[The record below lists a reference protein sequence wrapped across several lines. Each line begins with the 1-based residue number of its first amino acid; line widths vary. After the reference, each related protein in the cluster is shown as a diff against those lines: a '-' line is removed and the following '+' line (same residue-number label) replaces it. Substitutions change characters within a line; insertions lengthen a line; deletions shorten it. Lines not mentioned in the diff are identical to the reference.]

1 MAGVIL
7 LETAVPFDAAEW
19 IGVGNLYKG
28 VPVEVSDAC
37 CDARKIPAD
46 LQATFPST
54 TLPVTEFLVL
64 QLPDILEGHQKIS
77 TQTDEWFSSELPNCD
92 SISTLWSSSIPALS
106 FLRLPTKMDERRHLG
121 FEPPQKIYKTLWEAG
136 KSLFYFPLHVNGNHW
151 IMFHVD
157 FKRNVLG
164 YGDSFGKKSAGSEFM
179 PHLTRWLGS
188 PFHCAFKNLGDMLPH
203 PSQGDFI
210 HCGIY
215 AANTLEPAKGRK
227 GATGPPEPWKKPA
240 S

>member
-1 MAGVIL
+1 VIKNNHNNADRFFPLLLTSLMAGVIL

-106 FLRLPTKMDERRHLG
+106 FLRELENDYL
-121 FEPPQKIYKTLWEAG
+121 QKWMNGAISVLN
-136 KSLFYFPLHVNGNHW
+136 PL
-151 IMFHVD
+151 
-157 FKRNVLG
+157 
-164 YGDSFGKKSAGSEFM
+164 KKSTKLCGRLESPCSIFPFMSMGTTGSCSM
-179 PHLTRWLGS
+179 LTLNAMFWAMVQCQS
-188 PFHCAFKNLGDMLPH
+188 VSATIFK
-203 PSQGDFI
+203 
-210 HCGIY
+210 
-215 AANTLEPAKGRK
+215 
-227 GATGPPEPWKKPA
+227 
-240 S
+240 